1 MANFKEHF
9 LEAASVSECLWS
21 RILEQSHLNCKILAL
36 MKDYK
41 KIFVIKQFLRKAL
54 SLYFDFLLND
64 LQVQDTNA

>member
-1 MANFKEHF
+1 
-9 LEAASVSECLWS
+9 
-21 RILEQSHLNCKILAL
+21 

-41 KIFVIKQFLRKAL
+41 KIFVMKQFLRKAL